1 MHGEDTNPQFLGHA
15 EYGLSTM
22 PVIDQTDSSGRQER
36 LNVMKNIQ
44 DAGYVPVILAEKA
57 ESGEGEGIAKTSAKF
72 SFDLLYHFLAAP
84 ALSLTSS

>member
-1 MHGEDTNPQFLGHA
+1 
-15 EYGLSTM
+15 
-22 PVIDQTDSSGRQER
+22 
-36 LNVMKNIQ
+36 MKNIQ
-44 DAGYVPVILAEKA
+44 DAGYVLAILAEKV